1 MEYEN
6 IEFSDSFSDGSPN
19 EIESKQDEQA
29 SLYKKA
35 YNTCIRL
42 LGKKDYSVYKM
53 KTKLRERGY
62 DKEIREEVIKELLEK
77 KYLREDL
84 YIEARI
90 KGFIRKGYAPNVILY
105 RLSQEQCH
113 TTQEH
118 IDGILQELGL
128 GREVQ
133 LRETIEKKLRLDG
146 DFVKDKEK
154 LRQKVLR
161 YCISRGHSI
170 SDASRVYS
178 NVYSEMFP
186 ED

>member
-1 MEYEN
+1 MDYEY
-6 IEFSDSFSDGSPN
+6 SDFEDQHQQQN
-19 EIESKQDEQA
+19 DEDQA
-29 SLYKKA
+29 SLSKKA
-35 YNTCIRL
+35 YNYAIRL
-42 LGKKDYSVYKM
+42 LGKKDYSIYKM
-53 KTKLRERGY
+53 KQKLREKGY
-62 DKEIREEVIKELLEK
+62 DKEIREDIVRELLEK
-77 KYLREDL
+77 NYLREDL

-118 IDGILQELGL
+118 IDSILQDLGL

-133 LRETIEKKLRLDG
+133 LRETVEKKLRLDG

-170 SDASRVYS
+170 GDASRVYS